1 MGLRVFITY
10 QNRKCGYTPTAK
22 GSLKPFCAVIA
33 LTAAILSQSMAGI
46 VAAAE
51 DLPPVQSEGLTPDQS
66 IWYAMSLEDRKWLQ
80 KLITDGANLNTT
92 EPLSGMTPLMA
103 AETYEMALLLVQ
115 GGANVASRDVYG
127 RTPLHYAVQMRDAE
141 RIIPL
146 YIGRGADANAQAE
159 DGLHTTPLVAA
170 IEHSFD
176 DPDKQN
182 AIKIIRLL
190 VSLGAQPDLQ
200 NEDGQTPLSI
210 ATARGDAALV
220 SVLIELGADPAA
232 RVTGGKTLLD
242 RARERGEPD
251 IVAVL
256 SRALASKRRAQ

>member
-1 MGLRVFITY
+1 MTSFPI
-10 QNRKCGYTPTAK
+10 
-22 GSLKPFCAVIA
+22 
-33 LTAAILSQSMAGI
+33 
-46 VAAAE
+46 AAE

-66 IWYAMSLEDRKWLQ
+66 IWYAMSLEDRNWLQ
-80 KLITDGANLNTT
+80 RLVTNGANLNTI

-103 AETYEMALLLVQ
+103 AETYELALILVQ

-146 YIGRGADANAQAE
+146 FIGRGADANAQAE
-159 DGLHTTPLVAA
+159 DGLRTTPLLAV

-176 DPDKQN
+176 DPDKKH

-190 VSLGAQPDLQ
+190 VSLGAQPDMKSH
-200 NEDGQTPLSI
+200 DGQTALSI
-210 ATARGDAALV
+210 AATRGDASLV
-220 SVLIELGADPAA
+220 SALIELGADPAA
-232 RVTGGKTLLD
+232 RVTGGETLLD
-242 RARERGEPD
+242 RARKRGEPD